1 MKKNKIFSIFII
13 ILLLSVGT
21 SVIAATGVVNTDT
34 VRVREEATTN
44 SDIVALVSI
53 GDKVTILGEENNWYK
68 VKVKDQD
75 GDTVNGYIRND
86 LLTVD
91 GEVEPN
97 TTNEGTEE
105 QTEKPVSG
113 EVIDELE
120 GTDVMEE
127 EPTEEN
133 TNQEPTGVTS
143 NVTSGKAD
151 KTISTIK
158 MTPGATV
165 GTKIKLTEETKIKI
179 VPSANSTN
187 IAKIEANI

>member
-21 SVIAATGVVNTDT
+21 SVIAATGVVNTET

-105 QTEKPVSG
+105 QKESPVHPSY
-113 EVIDELE
+113 
-120 GTDVMEE
+120 TNTHSSAPRN
-127 EPTEEN
+127 PTN
-133 TNQEPTGVTS
+133 PFSFTCP
-143 NVTSGKAD
+143 
-151 KTISTIK
+151 
-158 MTPGATV
+158 
-165 GTKIKLTEETKIKI
+165 
-179 VPSANSTN
+179 
-187 IAKIEANI
+187 